1 MAAGFEILV
10 KMMQSYNNFE
20 LERQVAE
27 FAAESSYSGAMEAG
41 TTATV
46 PVAAFAMMLYAVW
59 DSDEQA
65 PGGPR

>member
-41 TTATV
+41 TTA
-46 PVAAFAMMLYAVW
+46 ALNL
-59 DSDEQA
+59 
-65 PGGPR
+65 